1 MWHKTVLERDRRTSF
16 YLFCSVFKSKSP
28 AQTAKTIM
36 ANWSKVKRGILIC
49 SLSGLN
55 FAIRNMNF
63 ISLAVSVNY
72 FSKYRIK
79 ENSLLSLRRN
89 YFSHQMCKKNFFI
102 FARFL
107 KTDHRYSRN
116 SKERW
121 YKNYF
126 IELSCSVHAKKC
138 SRKFM
143 VFAYI
148 SVHRLPKK
156 DNSQYGINSSTQSK
170 ASNYGAFRQ
179 TEWTVLQWALCR
191 KLGFRTLTFQTFKLQ
206 FTFREMSS

>member
-1 MWHKTVLERDRRTSF
+1 
-16 YLFCSVFKSKSP
+16 
-28 AQTAKTIM
+28 M

-89 YFSHQMCKKNFFI
+89 YFSYQMCKKNFFI

-148 SVHRLPKK
+148 SVHQLPKK
-156 DNSQYGINSSTQSK
+156 ESSQYGNNSSTQSK
-170 ASNYGAFRQ
+170 ALNYGAFRQ
-179 TEWTVLQWALCR
+179 TEWTVLQWTLCR
-191 KLGFRTLTFQTFKLQ
+191 KLISYVTISNIQTSIHISRNVFVVFEPQRRSIITIVLYINK
-206 FTFREMSS
+206 EK